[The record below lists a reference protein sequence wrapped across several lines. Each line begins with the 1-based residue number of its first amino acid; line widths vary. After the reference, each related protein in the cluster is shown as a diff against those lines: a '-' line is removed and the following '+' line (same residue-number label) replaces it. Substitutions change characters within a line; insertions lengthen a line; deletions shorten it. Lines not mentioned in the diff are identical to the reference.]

1 MYCGNR
7 KKEKSFC
14 NRVEA
19 RLPAVSSSMLLD
31 IFPFIIVFDQ
41 EMILQSIGKSLNQ
54 IMPDIVGKKLNDL
67 FYLVRPTFSEEF
79 NFTTILNKSN
89 NFFELMSKEPIS
101 VSLKLER
108 QKSIGEN
115 ITGIYQKP
123 KYSAKVIEFL
133 PLTFEV
139 EGQIFGKRLNA

>member
-1 MYCGNR
+1 
-7 KKEKSFC
+7 
-14 NRVEA
+14 
-19 RLPAVSSSMLLD
+19 MLLD

-41 EMILQSIGKSLNQ
+41 EMILQSIGRSLNQ

-67 FYLVRPTFSEEF
+67 FHLVRPTFSEEF

-123 KYSAKVIEFL
+123 KYSAKVIDFL

>member
-1 MYCGNR
+1 
-7 KKEKSFC
+7 
-14 NRVEA
+14 
-19 RLPAVSSSMLLD
+19 MLLE

-41 EMILQSIGKSLNQ
+41 EMVLQSIGRSLNQ

-67 FYLVRPTFSEEF
+67 FQLVRPTFSEEF

-108 QKSIGEN
+108 QRSIGEN
-115 ITGIYQKP
+115 ITGIYIK
-123 KYSAKVIEFL
+123 S
-133 PLTFEV
+133 
-139 EGQIFGKRLNA
+139 

>member
-41 EMILQSIGKSLNQ
+41 EMVLQSIGRSLNQ

-67 FYLVRPTFSEEF
+67 FHLVRPTFSEEF

-108 QKSIGEN
+108 QKSIGGN

-123 KYSAKVIEFL
+123 KYLLSQGRRFSVFDL
-133 PLTFEV
+133 RF
-139 EGQIFGKRLNA
+139 